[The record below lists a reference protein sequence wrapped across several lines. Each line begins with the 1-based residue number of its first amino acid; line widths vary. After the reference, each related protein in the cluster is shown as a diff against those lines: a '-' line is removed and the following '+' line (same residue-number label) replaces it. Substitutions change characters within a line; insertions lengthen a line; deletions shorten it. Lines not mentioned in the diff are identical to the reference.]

1 MNMTTK
7 KEIFKAH
14 LSEWLECRNDRRKR
28 GEMARSI
35 SEIAKVHPK
44 SVPRSFRRAQMTTK
58 TGVENRGRRALYT
71 PDVIAALYDIW
82 EAANRPC
89 GELLA
94 PVINEYL
101 DGFKRAKRWNHSP
114 EATVKLLAMSMA
126 TIKRRTK
133 TLRIKYGINHG
144 KSTTKPSD
152 LKQLIPIFKGPW
164 ENILPGNA
172 QIDTVAHCGAA
183 LVGDFAY
190 TVSFVDAATYWGV
203 RRAQWNKGQLATRNN
218 LISIRERLPFP
229 WLMAHPDTGSEFINW
244 LAKEW
249 CDENG
254 ITLTRSEPGKKND
267 NMYVEERNGHV
278 VRKYLGWQRLDAG
291 QEIVN
296 RMNDYYR
303 ILDLYLNHFQ
313 AVRRTLLKERNGSK
327 YRRTFEKTARTPYQR
342 LLAHNAISSKI
353 KERLQDEHRLLNPLL
368 LKEELDMLK
377 KKIYQLQKISN
388 PATEL
393 TNHSR

>member
-1 MNMTTK
+1 MTTETGVK
-7 KEIFKAH
+7 
-14 LSEWLECRNDRRKR
+14 KR
-28 GEMARSI
+28 GRE
-35 SEIAKVHPK
+35 
-44 SVPRSFRRAQMTTK
+44 T
-58 TGVENRGRRALYT
+58 LYT
-71 PDVIAALYDIW
+71 PDVTAALYDVW

-89 GELLA
+89 GELLV
-94 PVINEYL
+94 PVIGEYI
-101 DGFKRAKRWNHSP
+101 DGFKRAERWNHSP
-114 EATVKLLAMSMA
+114 EATAKLLAMSPA

-133 TLRIKYGINHG
+133 TLREKHGINHG
-144 KSTTKPSD
+144 KSSTRPSD

-164 ENILPGNA
+164 ENILPGNG

-183 LVGDFAY
+183 LAGDFAY

-203 RRAQWNKGQLATRNN
+203 RRAQWNKGQLATKNN
-218 LISIRERLPFP
+218 LVVIKEHLPFP

-244 LAKEW
+244 LAKAW
-249 CDENG
+249 CDEND
-254 ITLTRSEPGKKND
+254 IKLTRSEPGKKND
-267 NMYVEERNGHV
+267 NMFVEERNGHV

-296 RMNDYYR
+296 RMNDYYQA
-303 ILDLYLNHFQ
+303 LDLYLNHFQ
-313 AVRRTLLKERNGSK
+313 AVRRTLEKVRNGSR
-327 YRRTFEKTARTPYQR
+327 YQRTFEKAAKTPYQR
-342 LLAHNAISSKI
+342 LLDHGTILSEI
-353 KERLQDEHRLLNPLL
+353 KERLKDEHHALNPLL